1 MTLDIDKITETL
13 ILLKSLPKI
22 KEVKELTKRLQ
33 LEENRILAIS
43 SKKQDSVKIQ
53 INANKIRSS
62 KAKK

>member
-43 SKKQDSVKIQ
+43 SKKQDSVKS
-53 INANKIRSS
+53 R
-62 KAKK
+62 